1 MLAPA
6 IRYEEAQKRLAEALT
21 PVAGTENCP
30 LADCLGRL
38 SAEDVVSEIMLPQT
52 TNAAVDGY
60 AFAASSQQNEAF
72 TIIGTA
78 KAGHPFTGHVGAN
91 EAVRILTGAIMPDGA
106 DTVIMQE
113 FCTVTDDQLTC
124 SQKLSS
130 GKNARPAGENLSPGE
145 VLISRNEV
153 ITAAHIGQAAAAGKS
168 SLLVYQ
174 PIKVGV
180 FSTGDELRAPTQP
193 LAAGQIYDSN
203 RPLIISLLQRWGV
216 AIHDYG
222 IIADDEDEVR
232 ATLQLAH
239 KECDL
244 IICSGGASE
253 GDEDHL
259 QAALAKEGAT
269 SLFWRLAM
277 KPGRPM
283 AASQLGQT
291 PILSLPGNP
300 VAVYV
305 CMTLFA
311 LPAVQSL
318 MTGHFAVPR
327 RIAVQAAFAAQKKP
341 QERAEFIRVTCEV
354 TEDGQFVAKPH
365 GRKGAGVLSSLTGA
379 DGLAELPFEAS
390 QITEGDWLSVIP
402 LPHLVS

>member
-1 MLAPA
+1 MMAPA
-6 IRYEEAQKRLAEALT
+6 IRYEEAQKRLAAALT
-21 PVAGTENCP
+21 PVASLERCP

-38 SAEDVVSEIMLPQT
+38 SAEDVVSGIMLPQT

-60 AFAASSQQNEAF
+60 AFAASSQQDNTF
-72 TIIGTA
+72 TIIGVA
-78 KAGHPFTGHVGAN
+78 KAGHPFTGPVGPN

-113 FCTVTDDQLTC
+113 FCTVAGDQLSLGQTL
-124 SQKLSS
+124 KV
-130 GKNARPAGENLSPGE
+130 GKNARPAGENLSLGE
-145 VLISRNEV
+145 VLISRNVV
-153 ITAAHIGQAAAAGKS
+153 ITEAHIGQAAAAGLS
-168 SLLVYQ
+168 SLLVYH

-180 FSTGDELRAPTQP
+180 FSTGDELIAPTQP

-203 RPLIISLLQRWGV
+203 RPLIMSLLQRWGV
-216 AIHDYG
+216 IIQDYG
-222 IIADDEDEVR
+222 IIADDEDAVR
-232 ATLQLAH
+232 AALQQAH
-239 KECDL
+239 QECDM

-259 QAALAKEGAT
+259 QTALAKEDAV

-283 AASQLGQT
+283 AAAQLGQT
-291 PILSLPGNP
+291 PVLSLPGNP

-311 LPAVQSL
+311 LPAIQAL
-318 MTGHFAVPR
+318 MTGYFKLPR
-327 RIAVQAAFAAQKKP
+327 RIAVQAGFTAQKKP
-341 QERAEFIRVTCEV
+341 QERAEFIRVACEI
-354 TEDGQFVAKPH
+354 TDDGHFVAMPH

-390 QITEGDWLSVIP
+390 EIAEGDWLSVIP
-402 LPHLVS
+402 LPHLVT